1 MATHSSIL
9 AWRIPWTEE
18 PGGLQ
23 SKGSQSQTRLK
34 QLKVLKQLKEL
45 KRLKEARTLLKEVP
59 SITQFKAATSHKVSH
74 HTVLFSSQSEPLGSR
89 VEW

>member
-1 MATHSSIL
+1 MAAHSSIL

-34 QLKVLKQLKEL
+34 QLKVLK
-45 KRLKEARTLLKEVP
+45 RLKEACTLLKEVP

-74 HTVLFSSQSEPLGSR
+74 HTVLFSSQS
-89 VEW
+89 